1 GLRRRREGADVPDP
15 HARLREV
22 LPRQEPPFRG
32 HAPREHPNRGQGPR
46 PGRMLRGD
54 RSRSSGGA
62 PGNAPPS
69 TQSTPPLCVADDATF
84 WPWLSHSRFGAL
96 PNRAGT
102 VVILPL
108 CGMADWGLGHA
119 LDAEETVLMH
129 VLRDACRLAMDDR
142 KPLVVPPLRFAFGAD
157 PSCAFAVDQPTAH
170 SLIAEVAASVAAAGF
185 RKIVILNSSP
195 WSEELCSAAAR
206 DLRVS
211 RGLQMFQVHLSALG
225 LDFHPVRSRSRRAV
239 QTLVTALSGVEA
251 EPSGQAGAG
260 APRT

>member
-1 GLRRRREGADVPDP
+1 
-15 HARLREV
+15 
-22 LPRQEPPFRG
+22 
-32 HAPREHPNRGQGPR
+32 
-46 PGRMLRGD
+46 
-54 RSRSSGGA
+54 
-62 PGNAPPS
+62 
-69 TQSTPPLCVADDATF
+69 
-84 WPWLSHSRFGAL
+84 
-96 PNRAGT
+96 
-102 VVILPL
+102 
-108 CGMADWGLGHA
+108 
-119 LDAEETVLMH
+119 MH

-251 EPSGQAGAG
+251 EPSGQAGEVASATWGAEPVPALAGPALGLSQARVAG
-260 APRT
+260 AATLSKAAKQLAGLISDIWERPALSAKLTSV